1 MKILSNKKYEHMV
14 KCYNN
19 ALDEIKKLQNDIKDL
34 KIENDT
40 LKTTIKIKDTNLN
53 YKDNIRKVLDKNLKN
68 AKAEICDLKIKL
80 ENINGFLEQ
89 EKQVS
94 TQLRKER
101 SYLRGLLT
109 KHGIKYK
116 KEERRKKNEN
126 NNVCE

>member
-1 MKILSNKKYEHMV
+1 MKILSNKKYEFMI
-14 KCYNN
+14 KAYDS
-19 ALDEIKKLQNDIKDL
+19 ALTEIETLKVAIKTKDDNLAYQENIKKI
-34 KIENDT
+34 
-40 LKTTIKIKDTNLN
+40 
-53 YKDNIRKVLDKNLKN
+53 LDKNLKN

-116 KEERRKKNEN
+116 KDERRKENEK

>member
-19 ALDEIKKLQNDIKDL
+19 ALDEIKKLQNNIEDL

-40 LKTTIKIKDTNLN
+40 LKTTIKIKDKN
-53 YKDNIRKVLDKNLKN
+53 YEYQENIKKILDKNLKN
-68 AKAEICDLKIKL
+68 AKVEICYLKIDL

-116 KEERRKKNEN
+116 KEERRKENEK